1 MCYGEKP
8 YLINSINNIMEVE
21 NSVFNCGCAFAFM
34 YVFPT
39 HAHKEPNQSYPNLKT
54 IMITEIN
61 ESIHIGF

>member
-1 MCYGEKP
+1 
-8 YLINSINNIMEVE
+8 MEVE